1 VSRQSDT
8 SRCRPLSS
16 VRLRASHGPDRIR
29 GGDRKS
35 FILKEDGP
43 GIGLASLAGVC
54 ERLLVVDDDD
64 DVRRAY
70 ESHFRGAGF
79 EVECAATL
87 QEAAERLSSHT
98 FDAVIADISLTPDI
112 GSEGLAIAAYLR
124 NLRQDPPVVVLTAYG
139 APDRAKAAARL
150 GVDAFL
156 HKPVSLVWLE
166 SLLRARIDDR
176 HRGPESGTE
185 TEALAAVG

>member
-1 VSRQSDT
+1 M
-8 SRCRPLSS
+8 
-16 VRLRASHGPDRIR
+16 
-29 GGDRKS
+29 
-35 FILKEDGP
+35 LKDPTP

-64 DVRRAY
+64 SVRRVY

-79 EVECAATL
+79 EVQCAATL
-87 QEAAERLSSHT
+87 QEAAERLAGHT
-98 FDAVIADISLTPDI
+98 FDAVIADIALTPEV

-124 NLRQDPPVVVLTAYG
+124 NLRQTPPVVVLTAYG
-139 APDRAKAAARL
+139 APDRAPAAARL

-176 HRGPESGTE
+176 RRGPEAG
-185 TEALAAVG
+185 ALAAVS

>member
-1 VSRQSDT
+1 M
-8 SRCRPLSS
+8 
-16 VRLRASHGPDRIR
+16 
-29 GGDRKS
+29 
-35 FILKEDGP
+35 FP

-64 DVRRAY
+64 NVRRVY
-70 ESHFRGAGF
+70 ESHFSGAGF
-79 EVECAATL
+79 EVQCAATL
-87 QEAAERLSSHT
+87 QEAAERLAGHT
-98 FDAVIADISLTPDI
+98 FDAVIADIALTPDV

-139 APDRAKAAARL
+139 APDRAPAAARL

-166 SLLRARIDDR
+166 RLLRGRIDDR
-176 HRGPESGTE
+176 RRGPEDE
-185 TEALAAVG
+185 TEAMAAVS